1 MKSYWKH
8 WSAQDLHIPLKML
21 ISNIAVGCI
30 CLYLHKIKKY
40 FKINETKFY
49 QKFSTSFSRPSSR
62 GFLNHVS
69 IQGFLAIMTCWY
81 LFICILFTL
90 FFSQEQFYKNTE
102 AEISTWNTLKAN
114 CDWYYILPWF
124 IFQNIKTNMVKFV
137 IP

>member
-21 ISNIAVGCI
+21 ISNIAVGCTW
-30 CLYLHKIKKY
+30 LYLHKIKKY

-69 IQGFLAIMTCWY
+69 IQGFLAIMTCWFCSFAYY
-81 LFICILFTL
+81 LHY
-90 FFSQEQFYKNTE
+90 FFHKKFYKNTE